1 MREAGGETEV
11 PQPPTGEADG
21 GVPGSPPRAM
31 RAWGRA
37 LGPVRARDEESL
49 AVPWTFLQ
57 TITGIGLTV
66 LPLMALLIAE
76 QMLPR
81 GAVRTLSPAE
91 DRAGAI
97 VVAVSSTLVEALFLI
112 APLYYALR
120 RRPAGASRWS
130 GLRALGLRGFALG
143 ESVALFLLGLL
154 VIYGF
159 GLLYDQLHIQTNADE
174 LQRQA
179 ARAPY
184 STLAALVVAVVV
196 APICEE
202 VFFRGFVLAGL
213 RRRMPVGSAILVSA
227 LIFGMAHAD
236 AGSFAPLVV
245 IGLVLAVVRWRA
257 ESLWP
262 GIALHALN
270 NAIAAVFILSA
281 IHW

>member
-1 MREAGGETEV
+1 MREAGGEAEA
-11 PQPPTGEADG
+11 PQPHTGGGDAGTPDAPPQVIRDG
-21 GVPGSPPRAM
+21 GHAH
-31 RAWGRA
+31 
-37 LGPVRARDEESL
+37 GPARARDERL

-57 TITGIGLTV
+57 TIIGVALTV
-66 LPLMALLIAE
+66 LPLMALLVAE
-76 QMLPR
+76 QVLPR
-81 GAVRTLSPAE
+81 GAARTLSPAE

-97 VVAVSSTLVEALFLI
+97 VVAVSSTLVEALFVI
-112 APLYYALR
+112 APLYYAIH

-143 ESVALFLLGLL
+143 QTAALFLLGLV

-184 STLAALVVAVVV
+184 STLAALVVAVAV

-202 VFFRGFVLAGL
+202 IFFRGFVLTGL
-213 RRRMPVGSAILVSA
+213 RRRLPVWGAIVVSA

-245 IGLVLAVVRWRA
+245 IGLVLAVVRWRS